1 MANELYPIFLKVH
14 QFETLIVGGG
24 EVGLEKLSFLLKSSP
39 QAKVTLVG
47 KVIKKEIKNLANIH
61 PSVTF
66 YERAY
71 FPEDLTGMQ
80 LALIA
85 TEDHKTNI
93 EIQQEAKSRGI
104 FVNVA
109 DTPEL
114 CDFYLGSIVTKGD
127 LKIGISTNGKS
138 PTIAKR
144 LKETLNEVLPD
155 EIDELLQRM
164 REIRD
169 ELKGNFGY
177 KVKKLNQL
185 TSSLVSK
192 KSIDNQN
199 TK

>member
-14 QFETLIVGGG
+14 QFDLLIVGGG

-39 QAKVTLVG
+39 NAQVTLVG
-47 KVIKKEIKNLANIH
+47 KTIKTEIRKLAKKH
-61 PSVTF
+61 PSVTLF
-66 YERAY
+66 ERAF

-80 LALIA
+80 LVLIA
-85 TEDHKTNI
+85 TEDHETNLN
-93 EIQQEAKSRGI
+93 IQQEAKNRGI
-104 FVNVA
+104 LANVA

-164 REIRD
+164 KEIRD

-199 TK
+199 

>member
-47 KVIKKEIKNLANIH
+47 KTIKEEIKALAKSH
-61 PSVTF
+61 PSVTL

-85 TEDHKTNI
+85 TENHETNI

-104 FVNVA
+104 LANVA
-109 DTPEL
+109 DTPDL

-199 TK
+199 

>member
-14 QFETLIVGGG
+14 QFDVLIVGGG

-39 QAKVTLVG
+39 NAQVTLVA
-47 KVIKKEIKNLANIH
+47 KAIKPAIRKLAKKH
-61 PSVTF
+61 PSVTLF
-66 YERAY
+66 ERAF
-71 FPEDLTGMQ
+71 FPEDLTGIQ
-80 LALIA
+80 LVLIA
-85 TEDHKTNI
+85 TEDHETNLN
-93 EIQQEAKSRGI
+93 IQQEAKNRGI
-104 FVNVA
+104 LANVA

-164 REIRD
+164 KEIRD

-199 TK
+199 